1 MQTRRTIMALGAAGL
16 ASSCAAARG
25 FSEGLAR
32 DLGRAPPHRAVLP
45 PVLVSEERV
54 IRIDV
59 GLRPYRP
66 TGFRVA
72 REAFGDKALIHNYG
86 HGGGGITLSWGTAK
100 LAVDLGYDPSKPDC
114 AVLGCGAVGLATARL
129 LQERGANVRIY
140 ARDLPP
146 NTTSNVA
153 GAQWWPASVY
163 DWRLASDAFV
173 AQHFEAAQFAF
184 RRYQSLVGD
193 AYGVSWE
200 RNYNLSNEPIE
211 RYPAREDS
219 PMRALV
225 VNQRDLDPREH
236 NFPRPYVRQFD
247 TMMIET
253 PLYLRRMEADVRLAG
268 AEIVVRRFDD
278 AAQVRALP
286 ERTIFNCTG
295 LGAGALFGDA
305 EIMPVRGQLVI
316 LLPQPE
322 IDYNTIANEGY
333 MFGRRDGIVL
343 GGTYDRGEWSLEP
356 DPEAIAGI
364 MRGHKSIFGPMR
376 SSARA

>member
-1 MQTRRTIMALGAAGL
+1 MALGAGGL

-25 FSEGLAR
+25 FGGGLMR
-32 DLGRAPPHRAVLP
+32 DLRMAPGTRPARLP
-45 PVLVSEERV
+45 PVLVSEERI

-59 GLRPYRP
+59 GLRPFRP
-66 TGFRVA
+66 SGFRVA
-72 REAFGDKALIHNYG
+72 REALGDKVLVHNYG

-100 LAVDLGYDPSKPDC
+100 LAVDLGHDASKPDV

-129 LQERGANVRIY
+129 LQERGARVRIY
-140 ARDLPP
+140 AKDLPP

-163 DWRLASDAFV
+163 DNDRVTPAYQE
-173 AQHFEAAQFAF
+173 QHFAAAQFAF
-184 RRYQSLVGD
+184 RRFQSLVGD

-200 RNYNLSNEPIE
+200 TNYNLSSRPITT
-211 RYPAREDS
+211 YPAREDD

-225 VNQRDLDPREH
+225 VNQRDLAVDEH
-236 NFPRPYVRQFD
+236 NFPRPFVRQFD

-253 PLYLRRMEADVRLAG
+253 PLYLRRMEADARQAG
-268 AEIVVRRFDD
+268 AEIVVGEFADVS
-278 AAQVRALP
+278 QVQGLP

-295 LGAGALFGDA
+295 LGAGRLFGDT
-305 EIMPVRGQLVI
+305 EIMPVRGQLAI

-322 IDYNTIANEGY
+322 VAYNTIAREGY

-343 GGTYDRGEWSLEP
+343 GGTFERGEWSLEP
-356 DPEAIAGI
+356 NPETIAGI
-364 MRGHKSIFGPMR
+364 VAGHKSIFDEMR
-376 SSARA
+376 A

>member
-1 MQTRRTIMALGAAGL
+1 MHSRRTLLALGAAGL

-25 FSEGLAR
+25 FSDGLMT
-32 DLGRAPPHRAVLP
+32 DLGRPRTRQARLAPVN
-45 PVLVSEERV
+45 VSEERV

-59 GLRPYRP
+59 GLRPFRP
-66 TGFRVA
+66 SGFRVE
-72 REAFGDKALIHNYG
+72 REAFGDKVLVHNYG

-100 LAVDLGYDPSKPDC
+100 LAVDLGYDASKPDC

-163 DWRLASDAFV
+163 DNDRLTPAYEE
-173 AQHFEAAQFAF
+173 QHIAAARFAF

-193 AYGVSWE
+193 AYGVAWE
-200 RNYNLSNEPIE
+200 RNFNIANRPITS
-211 RYPAREDS
+211 YPAREDE
-219 PMRALV
+219 PMRELV
-225 VNQRDLDPREH
+225 VNQRDLGPLEH
-236 NFPRPYVRQFD
+236 NFQRPFVRQFD

-253 PLYLRRMEADVRLAG
+253 PLYLRRMESDVRQAG
-268 AEIVVRRFDD
+268 GEIVVRAFADV
-278 AAQVRALP
+278 AQVRALP

-295 LGAGALFGDA
+295 LGAGALFGDS
-305 EIMPVRGQLVI
+305 EIIPVRGQLAI

-322 IDYNTIANEGY
+322 VDYNLIAREGY
-333 MFGRRDGIVL
+333 MFGRRDGVVL
-343 GGTYDRGEWSLEP
+343 GGTFERGEWSLEP
-356 DPEAIAGI
+356 DPTAIARI
-364 MRGHKSIFGPMR
+364 LAGHRSIF
-376 SSARA
+376 SAMS

>member
-1 MQTRRTIMALGAAGL
+1 MQTRRRVLALGGAGL
-16 ASSCAAARG
+16 VSSCAAARG

-32 DLGRAPPHRAVLP
+32 DLGRAPPHRAMLP
-45 PVLVSEERV
+45 PVHVSEERI

-66 TGFRVA
+66 SGFRVA
-72 REAFGDKALIHNYG
+72 REALGDKALVHNYG

-100 LAVDLGYDPSKPDC
+100 LAVDLGFDPAKPDC

-129 LQERGANVRIY
+129 LQERGANVRVY
-140 ARDLPP
+140 ARELSP

-163 DWRLASDAFV
+163 DWRVATPEYL
-173 AQHFEAAQFAF
+173 AQHFAAAQFAF

-200 RNYNLSNEPIE
+200 RNYNLSDEPIT
-211 RYPAREDS
+211 RYPAREND

-236 NFPRPYVRQFD
+236 NFPKRYVRQFD

-253 PLYLRRMEADVRLAG
+253 PLYLRRVEADVRRAG
-268 AEIVVRRFDD
+268 GEIVVRAFENV
-278 AAQVRALP
+278 AQVQELP

-305 EIMPVRGQLVI
+305 EITPVRGQLVI

-322 IDYNTIANEGY
+322 IDYNTIAQEGY

-356 DPEAIAGI
+356 DPEAIASI
-364 MRGHKSIFGPMR
+364 IRGHRSIFGAMR
-376 SSARA
+376 A

>member
-1 MQTRRTIMALGAAGL
+1 MHTRRTVLALGAAGL
-16 ASSCAAARG
+16 SASCAAARG
-25 FSEGLAR
+25 LAH
-32 DLGRAPPHRAVLP
+32 DAGYRARVRLA
-45 PVLVSEERV
+45 PVRV
-54 IRIDV
+54 DESRIIRIDV
-59 GLRPYRP
+59 GLRPFRP
-66 TGFRVA
+66 GGFRVE
-72 REAFGDKALIHNYG
+72 REALDDKVLVHNYG

-100 LAVDLGYDPSKPDC
+100 LAVDLGFDASQPEC

-129 LQERGANVRIY
+129 LQERGAKVRIY

-163 DWRLASDAFV
+163 DSDRATPGFI
-173 AQHFEAAQFAF
+173 AQHFEAARFAF

-200 RNYNLSNEPIE
+200 TNYYLSNRPVSS
-211 RYPAREDS
+211 YPAAEDS

-225 VNQRDLDPREH
+225 VNQRDLSPFEH
-236 NFPRPYVRQFD
+236 NFPRPFVRCFD

-253 PLYLRRMEADVRLAG
+253 PLYLRRMEADVRAAG
-268 AEIVVRRFDD
+268 GDILVRAFAD
-278 AAQVRALP
+278 AAEVRALP

-305 EIMPVRGQLVI
+305 EIMPVRGQLAI

-322 IDYNTIANEGY
+322 VDYNTIAREGY
-333 MFGRRDGIVL
+333 MFGRRDGVVL
-343 GGTYDRGEWSLEP
+343 GGTFERGEWSLEP
-356 DPEAIAGI
+356 DPSDIARI
-364 MRGHKSIFGPMR
+364 VASHRSIFEQMQ
-376 SSARA
+376 